1 MRIVHLIT
9 HLRLGA
15 GRAIVD
21 LAVHQASHRGHDVLI
36 VVADDAEGR
45 WRSDPA
51 MVEELR
57 ASGVGVHTA
66 GDFFHRDPFLLDAAA
81 VRLRALAGPWDD
93 LTVVHSHTAP
103 GIAVARWSG
112 ARRIIATCHGWSI
125 DRPAEYALQDALA
138 FSLAD
143 AIVSPSTYW
152 AERVAALPG
161 HPHVEAIPYGFDL
174 SRYADLMPNRAGRHP
189 ARIACLGELTAR
201 KGQDVLLE
209 AMPAVWDALPQAEVH
224 LFGDGDLRPALEAR
238 ARGLDVDSRRVF
250 LHGHV
255 RGAYR
260 QLPDHDLLVLPTR
273 SDNQPVAI
281 VEAMLAGLPIVSTTV
296 GGIPEMIE
304 QADCGETVAPEDPG
318 GLAASMLRVL
328 GRRDR
333 DAMSARGRSFAAAT
347 YDVARSAAA
356 HQPLY
361 QDTIR

>member
-9 HLRLGA
+9 HVRLGV
-15 GRAIVD
+15 GRAIAD
-21 LAVHQASHRGHDVLI
+21 LAVHQASRAGHEVL
-36 VVADDAEGR
+36 VVIADDAEGG

-51 MVEELR
+51 LLEELR
-57 ASGVGVHTA
+57 GAGVAVRAA
-66 GDFFHRDPFLLDAAA
+66 GDFFHRHAARLGEAA
-81 VRLRALAGPWDD
+81 VRLREIVGAWDER
-93 LTVVHSHTAP
+93 TVVHSHTAP

-112 ARRIIATCHGWSI
+112 ARRVLATCHGWSL
-125 DRPAEYALQDALA
+125 DRPAEYLLQDALA

-161 HPHVEAIPYGFDL
+161 QPQVDVIPYGFDL
-174 SRYADLMPNRAGRHP
+174 SRYRGLVPKTEARAA
-189 ARIACLGELTAR
+189 ARIACVGELTAR

-209 AMPAVWDALPQAEVH
+209 AMPGVWEALPQAELH

-238 ARGLDVDSRRVF
+238 LRALDPPRCRVF

-255 RGAYR
+255 SAAYR
-260 QLPDHDLLVLPTR
+260 RLPEYDLLVLPTR

-296 GGIPEMIE
+296 GGIPEMID
-304 QADCGETVAPEDPG
+304 QAACGETVPPEEPAA
-318 GLAASMLRVL
+318 LAAGVL
-328 GRRDR
+328 DVLARADLA
-333 DAMSARGRSFAAAT
+333 AMAARGRSFASAT
-347 YDVARSAAA
+347 YDVARSAAV

-361 QDTIR
+361 DGVTW

>member
-21 LAVHQASHRGHDVLI
+21 LAVHQVSRLGHDVLV
-36 VVADDAEGR
+36 VVADDAEGG

-51 MVEELR
+51 LLEELR
-57 ASGVGVHTA
+57 ASGVGVLTG
-66 GDFFHRDPFLLDAAA
+66 GDFFHRDPVFLDAAA
-81 VRLRALAGPWDD
+81 VRLRTIAGRWDD

-103 GIAVARWSG
+103 GIAVAHWSG
-112 ARRIIATCHGWSI
+112 ARRILATCHGWSI
-125 DRPAEYALQDALA
+125 DRPAAYALQDALA

-143 AIVSPSTYW
+143 TIVSPSTYW

-161 HPHVEAIPYGFDL
+161 HPHVEVIPYGFDL
-174 SRYADLMPNRAGRHP
+174 SRYADLVPNGGGRTP
-189 ARIACLGELTAR
+189 ARIACVGELTAR

-238 ARGLDVDSRRVF
+238 ARVLDIDSGRVF

-260 QLPDHDLLVLPTR
+260 QLPDYDLLVLPTR

-296 GGIPEMIE
+296 GGIPEMIHR
-304 QADCGETVAPEDPG
+304 ADCGETVAPDDHSA
-318 GLAASMLRVL
+318 LAAGMLRVL

-333 DAMSARGRSFAAAT
+333 DLMSARGRAFAAAT
-347 YDVARSAAA
+347 YDVATSAAA
-356 HQPLY
+356 HQPFY
-361 QDTIR
+361 EDTTR